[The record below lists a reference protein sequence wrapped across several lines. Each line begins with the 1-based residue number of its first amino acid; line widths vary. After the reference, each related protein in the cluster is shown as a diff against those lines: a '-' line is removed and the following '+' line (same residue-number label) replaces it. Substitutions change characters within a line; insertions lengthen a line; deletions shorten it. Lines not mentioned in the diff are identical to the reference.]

1 MKLIKNVIPSD
12 YSELSSLAKRG
23 ILVFAC
29 GGKTA
34 VAGKNQD
41 PHEFTNQVQHR
52 TKVLRW
58 KKESMSS

>member
-41 PHEFTNQVQHR
+41 PSLCSGRHINLEDF
-52 TKVLRW
+52 
-58 KKESMSS
+58 